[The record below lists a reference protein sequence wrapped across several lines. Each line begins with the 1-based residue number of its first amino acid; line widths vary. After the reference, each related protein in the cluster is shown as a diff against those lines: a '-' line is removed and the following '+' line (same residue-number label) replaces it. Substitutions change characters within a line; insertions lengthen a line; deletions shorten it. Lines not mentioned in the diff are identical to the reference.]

1 MKPHLIIRLAPRA
14 ASATATAP
22 AWSDAVRDKSDVG
35 GRLHPDVDRVL
46 DRHRVGV
53 WVTAEYR
60 PRDPSGRWSAQELES
75 GLNRV
80 YRLILQD
87 NREIPPGLVE
97 DISLLP
103 VVEQVRPGLIARS
116 ELPRA
121 SALSGDDRTG
131 RAARTAIGLDEASDY
146 TRGDKRVLVAVLD
159 TGIDLAHPELA
170 DALRPGRD
178 FVDILDGAGQFV
190 GDYLGADDVPD
201 DEVGHGTHVAGIIA
215 ARGLKMPAG
224 VVPRCSV
231 LPVRVLGAMERAGKR
246 FGAGL
251 LDNINSAVKWA
262 VDQGADVIN
271 MSLGVRHE
279 GGGLPHREVV
289 DYARRNGVTI
299 VAASGNDGRREL
311 YYPGALPHVI
321 AVGAAD
327 NQGRVAD
334 FSTFGDQVSL
344 IAPGVDVYSTYLE
357 RGYAFSTGTSHA
369 APFVAGAAA
378 MMKSYARSVGRRL
391 TDPQVKHVFKHT
403 ADKVGR
409 DFKDPKAGFG
419 MLNLR
424 DAMRFLEYRLG
435 A

>member
-1 MKPHLIIRLAPRA
+1 MKPHLIIRLVPQA

-22 AWSDAVRDKSDVG
+22 AWSDAVRDKSGVG
-35 GRLHPDVDRVL
+35 SRLHPEIDRVF

-53 WVTAEYR
+53 LVTAEYR
-60 PRDPSGRWSAQELES
+60 PRDRSGTWSAQELES

-80 YRLILQD
+80 YRVVLND
-87 NREIPPGLVE
+87 DRRPPPDLLR
-97 DISLLP
+97 DLAALP
-103 VVEQVRPGLIARS
+103 VVESVRPGLVARA

-121 SALSGDDRTG
+121 SALSGGDRTG
-131 RAARTAIGLDEASDY
+131 EAARTAIGLDETRDY
-146 TRGDKRVLVAVLD
+146 SRGDPRILVAVLD
-159 TGIDLAHPELA
+159 TGIALDHPELA
-170 DALRPGRD
+170 GALRPGRD

-215 ARGLKMPAG
+215 GRGIRMPAG
-224 VVPRCSV
+224 VAPRCSV
-231 LPVRVLGAMERAGKR
+231 LPVRVLGAMEKAGKR

-289 DYARRNGVTI
+289 DYARRHGVTI
-299 VAASGNDGRREL
+299 VAASGNDGQRQL

-327 NQGRVAD
+327 DKGRVAS

-344 IAPGVDVYSTYLE
+344 IAPGVDIYSTYLE
-357 RGYAFSTGTSHA
+357 HGYAFSTGTSHA

-378 MMKSYARSVGRRL
+378 LLKCHARSLGRRL
-391 TDPQVKHVFKHT
+391 TDGQVKHVLKHT

-409 DFKDPKAGFG
+409 EFKDPKAGFG

-424 DAMRFLEYRLG
+424 DALRLLDHRLG

>member
-60 PRDPSGRWSAQELES
+60 PRDPSGRWTAQELES

-131 RAARTAIGLDEASDY
+131 RAAIGLDEASDY

-170 DALRPGRD
+170 DSLRPGRD
-178 FVDILDGAGQFV
+178 FVDILDGAG
-190 GDYLGADDVPD
+190 
-201 DEVGHGTHVAGIIA
+201 
-215 ARGLKMPAG
+215 
-224 VVPRCSV
+224 
-231 LPVRVLGAMERAGKR
+231 KR
-246 FGAGL
+246 FGAWL

-327 NQGRVAD
+327 NRGRVSSARSSWPT
-334 FSTFGDQVSL
+334 STWPRSRPRTPRRSWSARPTRIPTQRSC
-344 IAPGVDVYSTYLE
+344 STM
-357 RGYAFSTGTSHA
+357 SA
-369 APFVAGAAA
+369 APR
-378 MMKSYARSVGRRL
+378 SPARSC
-391 TDPQVKHVFKHT
+391 
-403 ADKVGR
+403 
-409 DFKDPKAGFG
+409 
-419 MLNLR
+419 
-424 DAMRFLEYRLG
+424 
-435 A
+435 